1 MNYGQLR
8 SQLYTKHADVYKSN
22 AEKYKK
28 FYDLYPTEKDYVNK
42 YFSGYDTAVELKSK
56 VIKAGI
62 EQAQSDDDFVKK
74 YACDLNWAKDQE
86 YCKVAP
92 KQDQWLDLEEDNK
105 STFIEEFP
113 CIASL
118 ISGTGRQKM
127 YPEGMVFLLPVNFE
141 GRKCNVYMLNSGDE
155 TKSKWDGLIIDR
167 ATKERGQFKCE
178 GDEGNSSSDLDIE

>member
-1 MNYGQLR
+1 MYEKRYQFW
-8 SQLYTKHADVYKSN
+8 TDAKS
-22 AEKYKK
+22 
-28 FYDLYPTEKDYVNK
+28 
-42 YFSGYDTAVELKSK
+42 
-56 VIKAGI
+56 
-62 EQAQSDDDFVKK
+62 SDDDFAKRYSTYNAFEKHFFTDENTFNNFFNLLRDHFNFSQSIKVCYQKF
-74 YACDLNWAKDQE
+74 ACDLDWAKNLE

-113 CIASL
+113 CIASI
-118 ISGTGRQKM
+118 ISGNGRQKM

-178 GDEGNSSSDLDIE
+178 GDEGNSSSDLDNE

>member
-1 MNYGQLR
+1 MNYGALR
-8 SQLYTKHADVYKSN
+8 SELWKKHADIFKNN
-22 AEKYKK
+22 AKNYADFFKKYPSDRAYTEHY
-28 FYDLYPTEKDYVNK
+28 FVSYDEA
-42 YFSGYDTAVELKSK
+42 SRLKSLL
-56 VIKAGI
+56 IKGGL

-74 YACDLNWAKDQE
+74 YACDLDWAKDQE

-105 STFIEEFP
+105 SIFIEEFP
-113 CIASL
+113 CIASI
-118 ISGTGRQKM
+118 ISGKGRQRM

>member
-1 MNYGQLR
+1 MEKQRL
-8 SQLYTKHADVYKSN
+8 QLYTDSRRIAKDKNMLKDYDQ
-22 AEKYKK
+22 KYKNYSDWDSK
-28 FYDLYPTEKDYVNK
+28 NFGDETLAKSCWANSNK
-42 YFSGYDTAVELKSK
+42 NGSISNQMTWNEFLKN
-56 VIKAGI
+56 
-62 EQAQSDDDFVKK
+62 
-74 YACDLNWAKDQE
+74 YACDLDWAKDQE

-118 ISGTGRQKM
+118 ISGKGRQKM

-178 GDEGNSSSDLDIE
+178 GDEGNSSSNLDIE

>member
-1 MNYGQLR
+1 METKRIELYNRFKTDAEDHKKSDVFRKKYPNYN
-8 SQLYTKHADVYKSN
+8 TWDETNFIDKN
-22 AEKYKK
+22 AANTIWNKTIEIFEKVD
-28 FYDLYPTEKDYVNK
+28 FNT
-42 YFSGYDTAVELKSK
+42 FLKT
-56 VIKAGI
+56 
-62 EQAQSDDDFVKK
+62 
-74 YACDLNWAKDQE
+74 YACDKDWVKNEE

-118 ISGTGRQKM
+118 ISGKGRQRM

>member
-1 MNYGQLR
+1 MNYGALR
-8 SQLYTKHADVYKSN
+8 SELSTKHYNALTTKETKDKWKSTYGDERGWVSKCFAD
-22 AEKYKK
+22 
-28 FYDLYPTEKDYVNK
+28 YDSASTLKGK
-42 YFSGYDTAVELKSK
+42 LISLKVENP
-56 VIKAGI
+56 
-62 EQAQSDDDFVKK
+62 QSDDDFVKK

-92 KQDQWLDLEEDNK
+92 KQDQWLDLEEENK
-105 STFIEEFP
+105 TKFIEEFP
-113 CIASL
+113 CIASI
-118 ISGTGRQKM
+118 ISGNGRQKM

-167 ATKERGQFKCE
+167 STKERGQFKCE